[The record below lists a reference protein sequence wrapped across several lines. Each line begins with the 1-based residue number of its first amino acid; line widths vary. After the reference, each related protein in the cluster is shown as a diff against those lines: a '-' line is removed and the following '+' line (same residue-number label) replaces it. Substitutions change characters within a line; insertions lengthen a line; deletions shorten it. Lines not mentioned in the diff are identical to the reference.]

1 MKFFS
6 KALGKLIYKSVIK
19 HFKGL
24 NASITLPDKR
34 QIHLSEKQDALT
46 PNMEVLDWSF
56 FVDLAT
62 GYDLGFA
69 KAYLNEKWNCND
81 LPNLFKQ
88 LSQNRLNGTNI
99 SIGNLLP
106 VKLYSKFV
114 QQIKSKNSIYWSKR
128 NIRDHYDLSNEFFQK
143 ILDPSMTYSCA
154 VFKTDKTNLSE
165 AQDEKIRLL
174 LSKSNIH
181 DKSHILDI
189 GCGWGG
195 LLTKAVQEYNC
206 EGTGVTLSKSQFE
219 YCTELVDRLGLSDR
233 IRILFQDYRTLKG
246 NFDQIYSVEMLE
258 AVGHTGL
265 KEFFRKCDSLL
276 NEDGTLSIQ
285 VITIPDERYESYRK
299 NCDYIQKYIFPGGM
313 LPSMSSITESA
324 CYANNF
330 VIQDNLSIG
339 KHYEQTL
346 RIWRNNLTDSSNDI
360 LRLGFST
367 KDIRRFYYYFSYC
380 EGGFAAKYI
389 DDLQLLLRKSAN
401 VV

>member
-114 QQIKSKNSIYWSKR
+114 QQIKSKNSIYWS
-128 NIRDHYDLSNEFFQK
+128 
-143 ILDPSMTYSCA
+143 
-154 VFKTDKTNLSE
+154 
-165 AQDEKIRLL
+165 
-174 LSKSNIH
+174 
-181 DKSHILDI
+181 
-189 GCGWGG
+189 
-195 LLTKAVQEYNC
+195 
-206 EGTGVTLSKSQFE
+206 
-219 YCTELVDRLGLSDR
+219 
-233 IRILFQDYRTLKG
+233 
-246 NFDQIYSVEMLE
+246 
-258 AVGHTGL
+258 
-265 KEFFRKCDSLL
+265 
-276 NEDGTLSIQ
+276 
-285 VITIPDERYESYRK
+285 
-299 NCDYIQKYIFPGGM
+299 
-313 LPSMSSITESA
+313 
-324 CYANNF
+324 
-330 VIQDNLSIG
+330 
-339 KHYEQTL
+339 
-346 RIWRNNLTDSSNDI
+346 
-360 LRLGFST
+360 
-367 KDIRRFYYYFSYC
+367 
-380 EGGFAAKYI
+380 
-389 DDLQLLLRKSAN
+389 
-401 VV
+401 